1 MATLA
6 PVKPNPAVLLWARE
20 ESGYPLERVAR
31 GVAVKPERIESWEQ
45 GERVPTARQL
55 ENLARFYRR
64 PLGVFFKAKPPTLP
78 PLASEYRRLPG
89 VTPGEESPELR
100 LALRQ
105 MSNRREYMLELLEEL
120 GEEIPDFDLQAHI
133 SEGPEH
139 VAARLRTALGIDMKA
154 QASWGSGWQAWKHW
168 RRAVEELGVLVFQ
181 FPSISLEE
189 VRGLSLFLHPLPVAA
204 INPKESTPE
213 ARAFTLM
220 HEVVHLMLANGKE
233 EQVAVHEKRKEDE
246 WLEIERF
253 AEQTSSHV
261 LVPEDALISTIQS
274 MKLPRNNWD
283 IGDMRKLANAFR
295 ITPLAMATRLRS
307 SGILSWQE
315 YLSWKA
321 NWNDH
326 TSKLKP
332 RSGGFASP
340 VDKTLSRAGRP
351 FTLTVLDALASNR
364 IGPAVAARYLDLK
377 YQHFDTLKK
386 ALIVQP
392 GARDGNG

>member
-1 MATLA
+1 M
-6 PVKPNPAVLLWARE
+6 R
-20 ESGYPLERVAR
+20 
-31 GVAVKPERIESWEQ
+31 PERIESWEQ

-64 PLGVFFKAKPPTLP
+64 PLGVFFKAKPPVLP

-105 MSNRREYMLELLEEL
+105 MSNRREHMLELLGEL
-120 GEEIPDFDLQAHI
+120 GERIPDFDLQAHI
-133 SEGPEH
+133 SESPER
-139 VAARLRTALGIDMKA
+139 VATQLRTALDIDL
-154 QASWGSGWQAWKHW
+154 QTQTGWSSGWQAWAHW

-181 FPSISLEE
+181 FPSIPLKEA
-189 VRGLSLFLHPLPVAA
+189 RGLSLLLHPLPVAA

-233 EQVAVHEKRKEDE
+233 EHVAVHEQRRGDE
-246 WLEIERF
+246 WSEIERF

-261 LVPEDALISTIQS
+261 LVPEDALISMIQS
-274 MKLPRNNWD
+274 LKLPRRDWD
-283 IGDMRKLANAFR
+283 IGDVRKLANVFR

-307 SGILSWQE
+307 SGILSWQS
-315 YLSWKA
+315 YMNWKA
-321 NWNDH
+321 DWNNH

-351 FTLTVLDALASNR
+351 FTRTVLDALSSNR
-364 IGPAVAARYLDLK
+364 IGPDVAARYLDLK

-386 ALIVQP
+386 ALIIQP
-392 GARDGNG
+392 GAGGSNG